1 MRSIY
6 EVSCPFFSAVDAVE
20 DEEIPSFQ
28 RVSRSFSGR
37 KGK

>member
-20 DEEIPSFQ
+20 GEGIPSSQ
-28 RVSRSFSGR
+28 RLSKSFSGK